1 MNLEIIDAPHN
12 SGPSGKTPEQLDSLR
27 QLTLVAYILYA
38 LSFFTGIPAIVATV
52 AIVVNYVKRD
62 DVQGT
67 LYESHFTWQIRTFW
81 WALGW
86 AILGMLTLVI
96 GVGFPILLVAG
107 IWWIYRIVKG
117 LLNWH
122 DNKPMKV

>member
-1 MNLEIIDAPHN
+1 MNLEIIDAPRN
-12 SGPSGKTPEQLDSLR
+12 SDPSGKTPEQLDSLR

-38 LSFFTGIPAIVATV
+38 LSFFTGISAIVAV
-52 AIVVNYVKRD
+52 VVNYVKRD

-81 WALGW
+81 WGLGW
-86 AILGMLTLVI
+86 TILGVLTLVI
-96 GVGFPILLVAG
+96 VVGFPILLVAG